1 MLDLDAYFR
10 RIGYAGDRTPTLATL
25 AALHEL
31 HPTAIPFEN
40 LDTLRGAPI
49 RLDVDSLQ
57 RKLVL
62 QRRGGY
68 CFEQNLLFT
77 HVLTA
82 LGFRVTGLSARVLW
96 ERADDAPRP
105 RTHMALLVPVDGDSY
120 VCDVGFGGLTMTGP
134 LRLATDAEQPTPHE
148 TFRLARA
155 GGEYTPQAC
164 VRGDWRSLYSF
175 DLQQQLQTD
184 IEVLNFFVAEH
195 PDSPFKSR
203 LMAARRDGNRTLKLR
218 DAELTIQHRDGV
230 RQQRVLGGVRE
241 LRRVLGE
248 LFQIDAPAD
257 AALDAALTRLIG

>member
-10 RIGYAGDRTPTLATL
+10 RVGYAGDRTPTLETL

-49 RLDVDSLQ
+49 RLDVASLE
-57 RKLVL
+57 RKLVM

-82 LGFRVTGLSARVLW
+82 LGFRVTGLSARVVW
-96 ERADDAPRP
+96 DRVDDAPRP
-105 RTHMALLVPVDGDSY
+105 RTHMALLVPVAGEQY

-134 LRLATDAEQPTPHE
+134 LRLTTGVEQPTPHE
-148 TFRLARA
+148 LFRIARDGA
-155 GGEYTPQAC
+155 EYLPQAN
-164 VRGDWRSLYSF
+164 VRGDWRTLYSF
-175 DLQQQLQTD
+175 DLQAQLQTD

-195 PDSPFKSR
+195 PESPFRTR
-203 LMAARRDGNRTLKLR
+203 LMAARRDRGRTFKLR
-218 DAELTIQHRDGV
+218 DGELTIQQRDGA
-230 RQQRVLGGVRE
+230 REERTLGSVAE
-241 LRRVLGE
+241 LRGVLGE
-248 LFQIDAPAD
+248 LFAIDVPAD
-257 AALDAALTRLIG
+257 AALDAALARTLG